1 MKILIA
7 TDLALAYVAKQD
19 YVDGLDLL
27 FMWLD
32 KLHYHKYI
40 DMATI
45 AILTHFYNVDKYKP
59 LNDFMV
65 LRETPEMSQTLK
77 KLNELLKT
85 QYDEKELRAIKKL
98 MPQLLW
104 LDKKMVDYVIT
115 ENDYLF
121 SMAKA
126 IGIDY
131 RVYSIENFIEKL
143 SIEHRDLDPYKSLR
157 LKVEKMEKLD
167 INDRF
172 FNTFKQEYFPYY
184 CDWFKKKGKDS
195 VYVSRYDNDKIQ
207 AILKLKIENEKEDY
221 SNISPIFSPQRRL
234 KICSLKVEYTG
245 QKMGERF
252 LFICFQ
258 TAIDN
263 AVEQI
268 YITIFP
274 NSSQR
279 KRLVGILKQWGFFY
293 WGTKDNNEHV
303 YVKDMQPSN
312 KLNIRENYPFCSFTH
327 SGFIIPIHK
336 LYASDLLPSFDIN
349 DDNDDVAPYKCSI
362 KKVLTLYADNAML
375 RNGSVLMFYNMSS
388 NKAERGVIAIGI
400 AENVYRNFE
409 NSERYLSRCRKRSIL
424 DKATLMD
431 CWVKNEGR
439 IVVVDFLLIH
449 RFSKIIELS
458 NKSASSLL
466 TGNQMRQIPI
476 QIDKE
481 QYKEIIK
488 DTKYESYNDFD

>member
-7 TDLALAYVAKQD
+7 TDLSLAYVVKQD
-19 YVDGLDLL
+19 YVDGLDIL

-32 KLHYHKYI
+32 KLHCHKYI

-45 AILTHFYNVDKYKP
+45 AILTNFYKIDSYKP
-59 LNDFMV
+59 LNDFKV
-65 LRETPEMSQTLK
+65 LRETPEMTQTLK
-77 KLNELLKT
+77 KLKELLKT
-85 QYDEKELRAIKKL
+85 QYDEKELKAIKRL

-126 IGIDY
+126 IGIDD

-143 SIEHRDLDPYKSLR
+143 SVEHRDLDPCKSLR
-157 LKVEKMEKLD
+157 LKVERMDQLD

-172 FNTFKQEYFPYY
+172 FNTFKQEYNPYY
-184 CDWFKKKGKDS
+184 CKWFKRKGNDE
-195 VYVSRYDNDKIQ
+195 VYVSRYDNNKIQ
-207 AILKLKIENEKEDY
+207 ALLKLKIENENEDY
-221 SNISPIFSPQRRL
+221 SNISPTFCPQKRL
-234 KICSLKVEYTG
+234 KICSLKVEYSG

-252 LFICFQ
+252 LFLCFQ
-258 TAIDN
+258 TAINNSVD
-263 AVEQI
+263 QI

-303 YVKDMQPSN
+303 YVKDMHPSS
-312 KLNIRENYPFCSFTH
+312 KLKIRENYPFCSFTH
-327 SGFIIPIHK
+327 SGFLIPIHK
-336 LYASDLLPSFDIN
+336 LYASDLLPNFDLN
-349 DDNDDVAPYKCSI
+349 NYDDVAPCKCSI

-375 RNGSVLMFYNMSS
+375 SKGSILVFYNMSS

-400 AENVYRNFE
+400 AENVYRKFE
-409 NSERYLSRCRKRSIL
+409 NRDSYLLRCRKRSIL
-424 DKATLMD
+424 DKATLME
-431 CWVKNEGR
+431 CWNKNEGK
-439 IVVVDFLLIH
+439 IVVVNFLLVQ
-449 RFSKIIELS
+449 RFSSIVDIT
-458 NKSASSLL
+458 NKSVSTLL
-466 TGNQMRQIPI
+466 CGNHMRQIPI

>member
-1 MKILIA
+1 
-7 TDLALAYVAKQD
+7 
-19 YVDGLDLL
+19 
-27 FMWLD
+27 
-32 KLHYHKYI
+32 
-40 DMATI
+40 
-45 AILTHFYNVDKYKP
+45 
-59 LNDFMV
+59 MV

-104 LDKKMVDYVIT
+104 LDKKMVDYDIT

-126 IGIDY
+126 IGIDD

-336 LYASDLLPSFDIN
+336 LYASDLLPNFDIN
-349 DDNDDVAPYKCSI
+349 NYDDVAPYKCSI

-375 RNGSVLMFYNMSS
+375 SKGSILVFYNMSS

-400 AENVYRNFE
+400 AENVYRKFE
-409 NSERYLSRCRKRSIL
+409 NRDCYLLRCRKRSIL
-424 DKATLMD
+424 DKATLME
-431 CWVKNEGR
+431 CWNKNEGK
-439 IVVVDFLLIH
+439 IVVVNFLLVQ
-449 RFSKIIELS
+449 RFSSIVDIT
-458 NKSASSLL
+458 NKSVSTLL
-466 TGNQMRQIPI
+466 CGNHMRQILI

>member
-1 MKILIA
+1 MKVLLA
-7 TDLALAYVAKQD
+7 TDLALSYVAKQD
-19 YVDGLDLL
+19 YVDGLDVL
-27 FMWLD
+27 FVWLD
-32 KLHYHKYI
+32 KLHCHKYI

-45 AILTHFYNVDKYKP
+45 AILTHFYSIDTYKS
-59 LNDFMV
+59 LNEFRV
-65 LRETPEMSQTLK
+65 LREKPEMSPNIK
-77 KLNELLKT
+77 KVNELLKT
-85 QYDEKELRAIKKL
+85 QYDEKELKAIKRL
-98 MPQLLW
+98 LPQLLW
-104 LDKKMVDYVIT
+104 LDKGLVDYVIT

-121 SMAKA
+121 SVAKA
-126 IGIDY
+126 IGIDD

-143 SIEHRDLDPYKSLR
+143 SVENRDLDPYKSVR
-157 LKVEKMEKLD
+157 LKVEQMKELD

-172 FNTFKQEYFPYY
+172 FNTFKQEYNPYY
-184 CDWFKKKGKDS
+184 CDWFRKKGNDA

-207 AILKLKIENEKEDY
+207 AILKLKIEDEKEDY

-245 QKMGERF
+245 QKMSERF
-252 LFICFQ
+252 LFLCFQ

-263 AVEQI
+263 AVDQI

-274 NSSQR
+274 NSSLR
-279 KRLVGILKQWGFFY
+279 KRLVGILKQWGFDY
-293 WGTKDNNEHV
+293 WGIKDNNEHV
-303 YVKDMQPSN
+303 YVKDMHPSN

-388 NKAERGVIAIGI
+388 NKAERGVMAIGI
-400 AENVYRNFE
+400 TENVYRKFE
-409 NSERYLSRCRKRSIL
+409 NIDRYLLRCRKRSIL
-424 DKATLMD
+424 DRATLVD
-431 CWVKNEGR
+431 CWKKNEGN

-449 RFSKIIELS
+449 RFNNIIDIN
-458 NKSASSLL
+458 NKSVSSLL
-466 TGNQMRQIPI
+466 ANSQIRQVPI